1 MELAKAWFSHNAPT
15 VPPEVESILLSNP
28 RLVGLK
34 LTRAIPE
41 LVTPLPERGEG
52 RNHDLWI
59 LGKTSREQ
67 VTICIE
73 AKADEAFGNHTVAEY
88 RNLALRRREQ
98 GISTR
103 APERIEAL
111 LKMVGGDP
119 PVWDSVR
126 YQLLT
131 AICGTILQAQK
142 DGSDL
147 AVFLVHEFR
156 TPLTSEENLSRNK
169 KDFELF
175 VAALGLEP
183 CIEGLLVGPL
193 GVGGVGCFVGKV
205 ATGRC

>member
-1 MELAKAWFSHNAPT
+1 MELAKAWFSHEGPT
-15 VPPEVESILLSNP
+15 VPPEIERILLSHS
-28 RLVGLK
+28 RLEGLK
-34 LTRAIPE
+34 LIRAIPE

-67 VTICIE
+67 ATICIE
-73 AKADEAFGNHTVAEY
+73 AKADEPFGNHTVAEY
-88 RNLALRRREQ
+88 RDLTMRRREQ

-103 APERIEAL
+103 ASERIDAL
-111 LKMVGGDP
+111 LRMVGGDLS
-119 PVWDSVR
+119 VWGLVR

-131 AICGTILQAQK
+131 AICGTVLQAQK

-175 VAALGLEP
+175 VAAIGLESG
-183 CIEGLLVGPL
+183 IEGLLVGPL
-193 GVGGVGCFVGKV
+193 GVGGVGCLVGKV
-205 ATGRC
+205 AKRND